1 MAAEAG
7 LKLLIFHCHCAI
19 SDQLTF
25 WMRWKG
31 LITQVQL
38 NYSKSKLY
46 LLKKSWS
53 LSPESALHLKTFG
66 IFRSCGSIGGRRNH
80 HSEILGTV
88 DCISNIRIVHSCWS
102 IRPTRKTMEAEKW
115 LCMLTS
121 MNISKS
127 SLIPRIVPKCLVINA
142 HLLMKPDAVSALYAE
157 LLKGLIL
164 VLFLNLAAQECSYN
178 CVVRF
183 PVTLMKKSLRCSAF
197 IKSSVISLLL
207 L

>member
-1 MAAEAG
+1 
-7 LKLLIFHCHCAI
+7 
-19 SDQLTF
+19 
-25 WMRWKG
+25 MRWKG

-46 LLKKSWS
+46 FLKKSWS

-102 IRPTRKTMEAEKW
+102 IRPTRKTMQAEKW

-142 HLLMKPDAVSALYAE
+142 HLLMKTRRSLCPLCWTAKRIDTWFVSQPGCTRMFLQLCCKVSSDINE
-157 LLKGLIL
+157 KIVEMLCFHNNNNNKDFIL
-164 VLFLNLAAQECSYN
+164 
-178 CVVRF
+178 RG
-183 PVTLMKKSLRCSAF
+183 
-197 IKSSVISLLL
+197 
-207 L
+207 

>member
-1 MAAEAG
+1 
-7 LKLLIFHCHCAI
+7 
-19 SDQLTF
+19 
-25 WMRWKG
+25 MRWKG

-46 LLKKSWS
+46 FLKKSWS
-53 LSPESALHLKTFG
+53 LSSESALHLKTFG

-127 SLIPRIVPKCLVINA
+127 SLIPSLIVPKCLVINA